1 MKTNLDCIPCFI
13 KQSLEAG
20 RMVQN
25 DKKSNEK
32 VLNEVMKYLQN
43 ISLNK
48 SPPELSKNV
57 HEIIRNITKSN
68 DPYKNVK
75 KISNEKGRLLYKK
88 IRKIVINSD
97 DPLLT
102 GIQYSI
108 IGNAIDF
115 GTFKRFDINELI
127 NNGNKNN
134 FINKAYNRFKEI
146 LEKSKTILYLADNT
160 GEIFFD
166 KILIEELI
174 KKRKIIKYAVKSNPI
189 INDALFEDAEF
200 AGIDKIADIIEFD
213 KGQKK
218 SSPGVILKNASESF
232 QNIFNSADMIISKG
246 QGNYESL
253 NNVNRE
259 IFFLLM
265 IKCPLVASNVGF
277 SEGSLLF
284 MVNK

>member
-1 MKTNLDCIPCFI
+1 
-13 KQSLEAG
+13 
-20 RMVQN
+20 MVQN
-25 DKKSNEK
+25 NKKTHEK
-32 VLNEVMKYLQN
+32 VMNEVMKYLQN
-43 ISLNK
+43 ISLSE

-75 KISNEKGRLLYKK
+75 KISNEKGKKLYKK
-88 IRKIVINSD
+88 IRKIVENAE

-102 GIQYSI
+102 GIEYAI

-115 GTFKRFDINELI
+115 GTFKRFDIDELI
-127 NNGNKNN
+127 NNGMKNN
-134 FINKAYNRFKEI
+134 FINKAYIRFKEL
-146 LEKSKTILYLADNT
+146 LETSKTILYLADNT

-166 KILIEELI
+166 KILIKQLI
-174 KKRKIIKYAVKSNPI
+174 KKGKNITYAVKSNPI
-189 INDALFEDAEF
+189 INDALFEDAKF
-200 AGIDKIADIIEFD
+200 AGIDKIAEIIEYD

-218 SSPGVILKNASESF
+218 SSPGVILKNASKSF
-232 QNIFNSADMIISKG
+232 QKIFNSADMIISKG

-265 IKCPLVASNVGF
+265 IKCPLVAGEIGF
-277 SEGSLLF
+277 NEGSLLF
-284 MVNK
+284 KVNK